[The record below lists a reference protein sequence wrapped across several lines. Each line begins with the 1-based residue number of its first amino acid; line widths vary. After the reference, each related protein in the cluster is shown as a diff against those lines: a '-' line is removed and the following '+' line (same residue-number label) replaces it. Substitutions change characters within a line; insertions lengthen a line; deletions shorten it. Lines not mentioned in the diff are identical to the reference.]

1 MDDRLNFHFNPIYH
15 QKGQKSFEKLLNVD
29 SEMNTYRKDLDYFE
43 NKIEDEIS
51 TYLVNQKKTL
61 VKHHVKQVIASNK

>member
-1 MDDRLNFHFNPIYH
+1 
-15 QKGQKSFEKLLNVD
+15 
-29 SEMNTYRKDLDYFE
+29 MNTYRKDLDYFE